1 MNVLRANPE
10 KDAVIW
16 QGRAY
21 RYAWLYEAV
30 SRWYAVLEEQGVK
43 PGSVVSL
50 EADFSPNAIGLL
62 LALIRRSCIVV
73 PLTASVEVKKNEFRE
88 IAQVETVI
96 GLADGE
102 TSQVRNTGAR
112 VEHELLLRLRLE
124 RRPGLILF
132 SSGSTGKSKAVVHDL
147 VPLLEKFTVPRQT
160 LRTMTVLLFDHIGG
174 INTLLYSLSNA
185 GCVVTVQE
193 RLPDPVCVEIERH
206 KVQLLPTS
214 PTFLN
219 LLLVGEAYRRHDLSS
234 LELVSYGTEV
244 MPESTL
250 KRCHELF
257 PKVRLLQ
264 TYGLSECGSLRSTS
278 RSSDSLW
285 VKVGGDGF
293 QIGRASCRER
303 VW

>member
-1 MNVLRANPE
+1 MHFLEHLMNVLRANPE

-21 RYAWLYEAV
+21 RYAWLSEAV
-30 SRWYAVLEEQGVK
+30 SRWDAVLDEREVK

-62 LALIRRSCIVV
+62 LALIRRSCVVV
-73 PLTASVEVKKNEFRE
+73 PLTASVEVKKNEFRA

-102 TSQVRNTGAR
+102 TLQVRGTGAR
-112 VEHELLLRLRLE
+112 VQHELLLRLRLE
-124 RRPGLILF
+124 QRPGLILF

-160 LRTMTVLLFDHIGG
+160 LRTITFLLFDHIGG

-193 RLPDPVCVEIERH
+193 RLPDPVCAEIERH

-214 PTFLN
+214 DKPYVWSNRTLGN
-219 LLLVGEAYRRHDLSS
+219 SS
-234 LELVSYGTEV
+234 
-244 MPESTL
+244 
-250 KRCHELF
+250 
-257 PKVRLLQ
+257 
-264 TYGLSECGSLRSTS
+264 
-278 RSSDSLW
+278 
-285 VKVGGDGF
+285 
-293 QIGRASCRER
+293 
-303 VW
+303 